1 MTCIF
6 KPFCV
11 CVCIYIKKSKLSFF
25 LFLSMESCWVPQLHR
40 RKEEERARR
49 MAGSPLSLSPTFAAL
64 SRGAFCHARG
74 ISNQSQSQ
82 PSAGVLSLSLS
93 LSHPPERGHG
103 NPDRLSAVLRLRPH
117 ESCMSRKEGI
127 GRKTAWQAVTLSS
140 SGCGSPRTSSELIR
154 TGSTAG
160 QSCAGHIRE
169 EQVPTT

>member
-6 KPFCV
+6 KPL
-11 CVCIYIKKSKLSFF
+11 CVCIYKKRASF
-25 LFLSMESCWVPQLHR
+25 LFSSFYPWNP
-40 RKEEERARR
+40 
-49 MAGSPLSLSPTFAAL
+49 AGSHSCTAGKRRREPGGWREVLSLSLSPTFAAL

-140 SGCGSPRTSSELIR
+140 SGCGSPRKSSELIR

-160 QSCAGHIRE
+160 QSCAGHVRE